1 MNIPAPR
8 GNWWTPQMLVS
19 YATLISMVI
28 GGLFVWFTLLADVG
42 MLKEWK
48 VTHEGE
54 VKERMQE
61 NVAAQAALD
70 ARADTGEKADGA
82 MTNRIDGLGYRISAL
97 ESKAPQID
105 GALAALQQS
114 MSDQSGDLKVI
125 REILTR
131 IEKGE
136 GAGR

>member
-8 GNWWTPQMLVS
+8 GNWWTPQKLV
-19 YATLISMVI
+19 ADAALISMVI

-42 MLKEWK
+42 RLKEWK
-48 VTHEGE
+48 ATHEGE
-54 VKERMQE
+54 VKELMQE